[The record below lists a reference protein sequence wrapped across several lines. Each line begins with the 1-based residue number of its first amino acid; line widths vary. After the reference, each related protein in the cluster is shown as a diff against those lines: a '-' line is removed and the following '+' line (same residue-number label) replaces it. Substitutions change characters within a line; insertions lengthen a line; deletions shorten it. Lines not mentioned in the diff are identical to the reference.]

1 MFRLHE
7 HANELKPVESRS
19 AIVCV
24 CAPASLAFAVVQA
37 ARLLPASSDDF
48 SISAFFFFSCSTFV
62 LTSSSD
68 FCSSEILAFSS
79 TMPSSFLVTWAE
91 FSTKRNFKWLRR
103 NSWCTTWKIKT
114 PITTT
119 LRPTNAIAS
128 FILVST
134 GRHGIHDGELLRVT
148 CSSQVS
154 DLAHASP
161 YQSAGVTGNL
171 QSGLPA
177 ELDGRDKPPVSSCGT
192 PSLSLALVGSHLNK
206 HLGCICIMI
215 SLSQAFL
222 L

>member
-1 MFRLHE
+1 MLRLQE
-7 HANELKPVESRS
+7 HTNELKPVESQS

-24 CAPASLAFAVVQA
+24 CAPASLAFSVVQA
-37 ARLLPASSDDF
+37 VRPLPASSDDF
-48 SISAFFFFSCSTFV
+48 SISAFFFFSVSTFV

-79 TMPSSFLVTWAE
+79 TMPSSFLVICAE
-91 FSTKRNFKWLRR
+91 FSTKRTFKWLRR

-119 LRPTNAIAS
+119 LTPTNAIAS

-148 CSSQVS
+148 RSSQVS

-161 YQSAGVTGNL
+161 KDQSTGVTRNL
-171 QSGLPA
+171 QAALPA

-192 PSLSLALVGSHLNK
+192 PSLSRLLLLAVT
-206 HLGCICIMI
+206 
-215 SLSQAFL
+215 
-222 L
+222 